1 MYDVVI
7 IGGGPGGYVSAIRL
21 SQLGKKVALVEKEH
35 LGGTCTNKGC
45 IPTKAM
51 LTASHLY
58 HEVRSKSNKFGL
70 SVENLSY
77 DIKGISKHMNKSITL
92 SRKGI
97 EYLMKKNKVD
107 LFNGTGRIESP
118 AKVKIEE
125 TNEILECKNLILAQ
139 GSKPSIF
146 PPFDK
151 VEGIWTSDDIFKM
164 EKIPESIIII
174 GGGVIGVEFATFF
187 ASLQK
192 EVTIIELMDH
202 ILPSEDEDTAS
213 AIKKSLQSMGVK
225 IYEKTKVTKA
235 EKESEGFVVFAEDKD
250 GNELKLSSEKVL
262 FSVGRR
268 PNITKDIEKL
278 GVKIERGIVTDLKMR
293 TNINNVY
300 AIGDIRGKIMLAHV
314 AMHEGI
320 VAAHNIAGEEMEM
333 DYSAVSSIIFSNP
346 EIASVGLKEWQTK
359 KDKVKIS
366 KFPLSANGR
375 AATMAERNGFVKVVA
390 DKESDKILGI
400 TVVSPS
406 ATDMIMEG
414 VLAIKYSM
422 TAKQLYESIHPH
434 PTLSES
440 LLGAFEGIDN
450 LAIHI

>member
-1 MYDVVI
+1 MYDAVI
-7 IGGGPGGYVSAIRL
+7 IGGGPGGYVAAIRL
-21 SQLGKKVALVEKEH
+21 SQLGKRVALIEKEY

-58 HEVRSKSNKFGL
+58 HEARSKSSKFGL
-70 SVENLSY
+70 GIENMSY

-107 LFNGTGRIESP
+107 LFTGTGKVESSN
-118 AKVKIEE
+118 KVRIEE
-125 TNEILECKNLILAQ
+125 TGEILECRNLILAQ

-192 EVTIIELMDH
+192 EVIIIELMNH

-213 AIKKSLQSMGVK
+213 VIKKSLQSMGVK

-235 EKESEGFVVFAEDKD
+235 EKGSEDFTVFAEDKD
-250 GNELKLSSEKVL
+250 GNELKLSSEKIL

-268 PNITKDIEKL
+268 PNITKDIEDL
-278 GVKIERGIVTDLKMR
+278 GVKIEKGIVTDLKMR
-293 TNINNVY
+293 ANIENVY

-320 VAAHNIAGEEMEM
+320 VAAHNIVGEEMEM
-333 DYSAVSSIIFSNP
+333 DYSAVPSIIFSNP
-346 EIASVGLKEWQTK
+346 EIASVGLKEWQIDK
-359 KDKVKIS
+359 NKVKVS

-375 AATMAERNGFVKVVA
+375 AATMAERNGFVKVIA
-390 DKESDKILGI
+390 DKESDRILGV

-414 VLAIKYSM
+414 VLAVKYSM